1 MFSYFLVSLTYCGD
15 KYVARGSTFGHIL
28 GRCRTVPRSIAIG
41 QESLMR
47 HLGIIK
53 IPLHNRNYITK
64 QSKNKQ
70 PKNKGSADRRAVQC
84 VGLFFFYRTYQLE
97 KTATP
102 IEFPRSPNKSRTV
115 WWYLVRIWVTT
126 CQHRDCAQ
134 NPPTSLRSSVRPPPE
149 FGMKQK
155 NTYKTKF
162 TKTTKPQ
169 TNQANTPCK
178 QSRKKQTRTIEGDQ
192 IEARSMY
199 LARE

>member
-15 KYVARGSTFGHIL
+15 KYGARESTFGHIL
-28 GRCRTVPRSIAIG
+28 GRCRTVPRSIAID

-53 IPLHNRNYITK
+53 IPLHNHNYITK

-102 IEFPRSPNKSRTV
+102 IQFPRSPNKSRTV

-126 CQHRDCAQ
+126 CQALLPRCHISPLSR
-134 NPPTSLRSSVRPPPE
+134 TSIHALPVVGGHPLLCNLQAHPHPNADNGGE
-149 FGMKQK
+149 
-155 NTYKTKF
+155 
-162 TKTTKPQ
+162 
-169 TNQANTPCK
+169 QANGSASPIRLG
-178 QSRKKQTRTIEGDQ
+178 Q
-192 IEARSMY
+192 
-199 LARE
+199 